1 MGRRGRLPPIPEFRP
16 RINQITDIIFY
27 YLNLLNTIL
36 RTGQDNINIYIY
48 ISITNELRTL
58 RKDEQTAS
66 DTET

>member
-48 ISITNELRTL
+48 ISALKIN
-58 RKDEQTAS
+58 
-66 DTET
+66 